1 MTDENL
7 GLLLERFREF
17 TIDIEARK
25 KRGQNDFNPLLCV
38 QKLDDEANMHSGFLY
53 ALLNPYGEHY
63 QDDLFLKLFLDS
75 ISLKKWFGDTSNAEV
90 YKEYKNIDI
99 YITNNNKHIIIENK
113 IWARDQGT
121 QIERY
126 IETIAKEQSKD
137 SSEMDSN
144 DNVESNELE
153 SSENETKQVNKAYEN
168 IAVLYLTPDGR
179 KPSKYSLGEWEIQGD
194 SLVNENNKVRFKAI
208 TYEKEILSWLDS
220 ALNEAG
226 GISNLRMAIECYTDV
241 VKRLTGQKENTMD
254 LQAFFNKKGNEQFL
268 DIALE
273 LVARKDEVLKTHF
286 NAIAREI
293 ESKYKK
299 DYEIN
304 VLDNGYISLRD
315 SKFDEI
321 HNFCFYIAAEI
332 GNKEKAW
339 LEVYLWD
346 YNTQQTTKLIPKLR
360 EVLGVNDE
368 AFNSYRLKYK
378 KWYLALKEFE
388 EIDLID
394 FTQEKFISFFESVK
408 DKVDEFNQKIADDLA
423 KGQDS
428 KLREFAYRLEF

>member
-7 GLLLERFREF
+7 RLFLQRFREF
-17 TIDIEARK
+17 NADIEARK

-38 QKLDDEANMHSGFLY
+38 QKIDNEENMHSGFLY

-63 QDDLFLKLFLDS
+63 QDDLFLKLFVKS
-75 ISLKKWFGDTSNAEV
+75 IGLQEWFGSTSGAEV

-99 YITNNNKHIIIENK
+99 YITNGTKHIIVENK

-121 QIERY
+121 QIARY
-126 IETIAKEQSKD
+126 IEAIAEVD
-137 SSEMDSN
+137 SSDEG
-144 DNVESNELE
+144 E
-153 SSENETKQVNKAYEN
+153 SSVEYEN
-168 IAVLYLTPDGR
+168 IAVVYLAPYI
-179 KPSKYSLGEWEIQGD
+179 KEPEAKSLDKWHLQGE
-194 SLVNENNKVRFKAI
+194 SLVDSENNQVRFKAI
-208 TYEKEILSWLDS
+208 SYENEMIDWLES

-254 LQAFFNKKGNEQFL
+254 LQAFFHKEGNEQFL

-273 LVARKDEVLKTHF
+273 LVARKNEVLKAHF

-293 ESKYKK
+293 ENKYKK

-304 VLDNGYISLRD
+304 VWDSGRGISVRHNE
-315 SKFDEI
+315 FDEI

-332 GNKEKAW
+332 TDKEKIL
-339 LEVYLWD
+339 LEIYLWKS
-346 YNTQQTTKLIPKLR
+346 NTEQRKRIIEKIK
-360 EVLGVNDE
+360 EVLNVNDE
-368 AFNSYRLKYK
+368 AFDSYRFQYNKYH
-378 KWYLALKEFE
+378 LTLKEFK
-388 EIDLID
+388 EIDLKD

-408 DKVDEFNQKIADDLA
+408 DKVYQFNQKIADDLA

-428 KLREFAYRLEF
+428 KLREFLLDNNENA